1 MKLGGLE
8 KFSGVDFDGKL
19 ACTLF
24 TVGCNFR
31 CPFCHNSPLVIE
43 TEENITEQE
52 FFDFLQE
59 RKHLLN
65 GVCISGGEPTLQ
77 KDLVEF
83 ISKIKKL
90 GFAVKLDTNGTNP
103 TILQELIASNLI
115 DYVAM
120 DIKNCFNAYSDII
133 GLKNYDLRSVK
144 KSVEILK
151 KDLVDYEFRTTL
163 VREYHTLENIIEL
176 GEDIKGAKKLFLQ
189 KFKPADTCLEKDLT
203 EVSKADAEL
212 FKDILSDNIPQVK
225 LRGY

>member
-103 TILQELIASNLI
+103 TILQELIASKLI

-120 DIKNCFNAYSDII
+120 DIKNSFNAYSDII

-212 FKDILSDNIPQVK
+212 FRDILSENIPQVK